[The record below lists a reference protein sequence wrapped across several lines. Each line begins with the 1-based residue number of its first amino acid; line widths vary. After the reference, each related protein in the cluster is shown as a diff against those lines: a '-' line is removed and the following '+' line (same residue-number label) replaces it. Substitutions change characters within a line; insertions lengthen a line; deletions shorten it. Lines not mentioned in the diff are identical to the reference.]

1 MVRTCSVGLV
11 SHAFLDVVFVPVS
24 LCYNRNK
31 SLSIVSTDITVA
43 TRMVF
48 KPAYGQML
56 EFEPSAESFSDY
68 VEQGNL
74 FFTVNEVPE
83 EKRVPVFQTIVGKST
98 YALLRNL
105 LQPTLPKDKRFED
118 IMEILKKHYQL
129 ALSVIAERFQ
139 FQKRTQKEGES
150 VAEYVAKLKQLSTHC
165 RFEAYLNVAL
175 RDRLVCGL
183 RKELTQK

>member
-1 MVRTCSVGLV
+1 
-11 SHAFLDVVFVPVS
+11 
-24 LCYNRNK
+24 
-31 SLSIVSTDITVA
+31 
-43 TRMVF
+43 
-48 KPAYGQML
+48 
-56 EFEPSAESFSDY
+56 
-68 VEQGNL
+68 
-74 FFTVNEVPE
+74 
-83 EKRVPVFQTIVGKST
+83 
-98 YALLRNL
+98 
-105 LQPTLPKDKRFED
+105 
-118 IMEILKKHYQL
+118 MEILKKHYQL